1 VRATRVLCVL
11 LVIAGCGEAAPGP
24 DAVPTQAFVGATIFD
39 GTGSS
44 PVPDA
49 VLLVRDGRVEA
60 VGPRATT
67 EIPEAAQVI
76 DLTGRYVIPGL
87 INAHGH
93 VGGTRGLESGP
104 EHFDRENIQDQ
115 LALYARYGV
124 TTVVSLGGDGETDI
138 AIRLEQAGAVP
149 DRARLY
155 VAGPVLAPTTPD
167 EAREQVRSAAASGV
181 DWIKIRV
188 DDNLGQ
194 GSKMPEPVYRAV
206 IEEATAHGLPVAAH
220 VVYLEDAHGL
230 VRAGVK
236 LLAHSVRDRAVD
248 EELIRAMRERDVC
261 LSPTLTREISTFV
274 YRERPAFFDDPF
286 FLAEADTAVM
296 RGLEDPDR
304 QRRVGEDR
312 GGQFWEAA
320 LPIAERNLNILADA
334 GVGIAFGTDS
344 GPVARFQGYFEH
356 LEMWMMADAGLSPA
370 AVLRS
375 ATADAARC
383 MGLDAELGTLTP
395 EKWAD
400 FIVLERDPIADIR
413 NTRTLESVWIAGT
426 RVAPRPGAT

>member
-1 VRATRVLCVL
+1 MRAIRVCGLLLLC
-11 LVIAGCGEAAPGP
+11 GCGEAAP
-24 DAVPTQAFVGATIFD
+24 DAGAMRAFVGATIFD
-39 GTGSS
+39 GTGSG

-60 VGPRATT
+60 LGPRATT
-67 EIPEAAQVI
+67 EVPQDAQVI

-87 INAHGH
+87 VNAHGH

-104 EHFDRENIQDQ
+104 EHFNRDNIRDQ

-124 TTVVSLGGDGETDI
+124 TTVVSLGGDGETDVAVRREQDH
-138 AIRLEQAGAVP
+138 AIP

-155 VAGPVLAPTTPD
+155 VAGPVLAPTTPE
-167 EAREQVRSAAASGV
+167 EAREQVRETAESGV

-194 GSKMPEPVYRAV
+194 GRKMPEPVYRAV

-230 VRAGVK
+230 VHAGVT
-236 LLAHSVRDRAVD
+236 LLAHSVRDQAVD
-248 EELIRAMRERDVC
+248 DELIRAMRERGVC

-274 YRERPAFFDDPF
+274 YRDRPAFFDEPF
-286 FLAEADTAVM
+286 FLREADPAVL
-296 RGLEDPDR
+296 RGLEDADR
-304 QRRVGEDR
+304 QRRVREDPAAR
-312 GGQFWEAA
+312 YWEAA
-320 LPIAERNLNILADA
+320 LPTAQQNLEILADA
-334 GVGIAFGTDS
+334 GVGIAFGTDT

-356 LEMWMMADAGLSPA
+356 IELWMMADAGLSPA
-370 AVLRS
+370 RVIQA
-375 ATADAARC
+375 ATGDAARC
-383 MGLDAELGTLTP
+383 MRLDAQLGTLAP
-395 EKWAD
+395 PRWAD
-400 FIVLERDPIADIR
+400 FIVLEADPIADIR

-426 RVAPRPGAT
+426 RVDPGSGTR